1 MIRQIGATYLIIT
14 LNKPFLL
21 KASPLR
27 VTSSVIAFGL
37 ITQPIRIQVKN
48 ATIGIRILLLKKSKN
63 VRISIPKILKSDQ
76 IPFPS
81 DDGIPINKQSP
92 ITIRQPTHLFTWN
105 LSISEETIAS
115 IIEMA
120 LVIAAKNTRIKN
132 NRATTSPPGIWS
144 NTFGRVINIRPGP
157 LLKDLPHR

>member
-63 VRISIPKILKSDQ
+63 ERISIPKILKSD
-76 IPFPS
+76 
-81 DDGIPINKQSP
+81 
-92 ITIRQPTHLFTWN
+92 
-105 LSISEETIAS
+105 
-115 IIEMA
+115 
-120 LVIAAKNTRIKN
+120 
-132 NRATTSPPGIWS
+132 
-144 NTFGRVINIRPGP
+144 
-157 LLKDLPHR
+157 